1 MTRGKAQK
9 RATRARMAKT
19 GESYTAARR
28 HVVKPTEEAVSADL
42 GQTDAAVR
50 ENTGK
55 GWKEWLRILDA
66 WGARDRKH
74 GEIVKH
80 LMEEQGVPGWWAQ
93 AITTG
98 YERARGM
105 RAKYQRVSGG
115 FTVSVSKTF
124 NVGVAKVYALFTD
137 ARQRNKW
144 LERGTLK
151 VRTTQKNKT
160 ARFDYEGGPT
170 RVIAYFEPKGRA
182 KTTVTVEHER
192 LPEAAWVEKMRA
204 VWKEQLAELAE
215 SVEPQGGGMD
225 R

>member
-1 MTRGKAQK
+1 MTRDKAPK

-28 HVVKPTEEAVSADL
+28 HLLKPKEELRIEDL
-42 GQTDAAVR
+42 GHTDEVVR

-55 GWKEWLRILDA
+55 GWREWLRILDA
-66 WGARDRKH
+66 WEARERKH
-74 GEIVKH
+74 GEIARH
-80 LMEEQGVPGWWAQ
+80 LMEQHGVPGWWAQ
-93 AITTG
+93 AVTVG

-105 RAKYQRVSGG
+105 RAKYQRISGG

-124 NVGVAKVYALFTD
+124 NVGVAKLYALFTD
-137 ARQRNKW
+137 SRQRNTW

-170 RVIAYFEPKGRA
+170 RVIAYFEPKGQAR
-182 KTTVTVEHER
+182 TTVTVEHQR

-204 VWKEQLAELAE
+204 VWKERLAEMAKTLQ
-215 SVEPQGGGMD
+215 PRGD
-225 R
+225 RSS